1 MSTPAPLAPEPPKP
15 AKRGLPPVVDHV
27 AGIVAVV
34 VAWQIYVT
42 VSGAPAFLM
51 PAPGAVGDA
60 LVGLTV
66 SGDLWANLGFTLG
79 NVVVGLLL
87 GAAAGFG
94 LGLILAKSPTLERW
108 LDGPILILQTAPK
121 IALAPL
127 FVIWFGFGTTS
138 KLVLIVSL
146 VLFPLLVATMVG
158 LRGVP
163 AAMGELAG
171 VLKLTPWQRL
181 TRIELPMAL
190 PEIFIG
196 LRIGAV
202 QAVVGAILGEW
213 MSGKIGL
220 GFLMTFASATY
231 KTPLLFATVLLT
243 VLVGIAVHVGLE
255 SAERRLLRWKQ

>member
-1 MSTPAPLAPEPPKP
+1 MSDP
-15 AKRGLPPVVDHV
+15 AKPPRRIPPAVDHV

-34 VAWQIYVT
+34 VAWQVYVSVT
-42 VSGAPAFLM
+42 GAPAFLM
-51 PAPGAVGDA
+51 PSPGAVGDA
-60 LVGLTV
+60 LAGLTM
-66 SGDLWANLGFTLG
+66 SGELWANLGFTLG
-79 NVVVGLLL
+79 NVVLGLAV
-87 GAAAGFG
+87 GAAAGFA
-94 LGLILAKSPTLERW
+94 LGMILAKSPTLERW

-138 KLVLIVSL
+138 KIVLIVSL
-146 VLFPLLVATMVG
+146 VLFPVLVATMVG

-163 AAMGELAG
+163 PAMGELAR
-171 VLKLTPWQRL
+171 VLKLTTLQKL

-213 MSGKIGL
+213 MSGKLGL
-220 GFLMTFASATY
+220 GYLMTFASATY
-231 KTPLLFATVLLT
+231 KTPLLFAAVLLT
-243 VLVGIAVHVGLE
+243 VAVGIAVHVGLE
-255 SAERRLLRWKQ
+255 SVERRLLRWKQ